1 MSSTTSN
8 PSELDPP
15 PPYEQTASTQTN
27 TDATTPNRDER
38 YFPCSTGL
46 VSHGLN
52 GWPHY
57 KHCPLCT
64 GFWVKKTKD
73 TPFNDLLQIS
83 FGLSRYRKDT
93 DEPDCNFTCYLQP
106 RSSTTSKHRIAG
118 LCWNITRLARTHRG
132 SPSEYCECRFKDLR
146 DGVKCEKGGRWYCRL
161 YTWAAAKQVRRWMRW
176 HDEWCRCS
184 CFDTY
189 LTTSGLS
196 L

>member
-1 MSSTTSN
+1 MSSMTSN
-8 PSELDPP
+8 ASELDPP

-27 TDATTPNRDER
+27 TDATTSNRDER

-52 GWPHY
+52 GWSHY
-57 KHCPLCT
+57 KYYT
-64 GFWVKKTKD
+64 
-73 TPFNDLLQIS
+73 FNDLHQIS
-83 FGLSRYRKDT
+83 FGMSKYRKDT
-93 DEPDCNFTCYLQP
+93 DEPDCNFTCNLQP
-106 RSSTTSKHRIAG
+106 RSSTTSKHRIAS
-118 LCWNITRLARTHRG
+118 LCWNITRMARDHRG
-132 SPSEYCECRFKDLR
+132 SPSEYCECTFKDLR

-189 LTTSGLS
+189 LTNNGLP